1 MPRPSRFLLGFFLW
15 LAGMA
20 LLTTG
25 FGFVV
30 LVGSIIAARLRRD
43 QGGALAHH
51 EIDVMAGG

>member
-1 MPRPSRFLLGFFLW
+1 VRRSLVAWLW